1 MPSVLG
7 TCLRTR
13 PLAPRCSRRG
23 TPWMERGS
31 RMRERS
37 RRDGMR
43 VMTERYSPG
52 KLPLGRGTDAVRQMW
67 SDLSVR

>member
-1 MPSVLG
+1 MPSMLG

-13 PLAPRCSRRG
+13 PLALRCSMRG
-23 TPWMERGS
+23 TPWMARGS
-31 RMRERS
+31 RIRVRS

-43 VMTERYSPG
+43 VTTERYSPG
-52 KLPLGRGTDAVRQMW
+52 KLPFGRGTDAVRQMW